1 MFDFDNLT
9 VLSEIHTIEALRKGL
24 TCSKC
29 SINIIRG
36 LVRGLGEGTE
46 RMRCEKLRAGYAR
59 EFLNP
64 LQQGTKN
71 TAF

>member
-9 VLSEIHTIEALRKGL
+9 VLSEIHTSKALRQGL

-29 SINIIRG
+29 SINVIRG
-36 LVRGLGEGTE
+36 LVQGLGEGTE
-46 RMRCEKLRAGYAR
+46 RMCYEKLRAGRAR